1 MIITDFRYEHIP
13 EAEALALSCYDEER
27 REVPALPE
35 IHSVPALKDFADNHM
50 GAAALE
56 NGRLVGFL
64 CSVAPFDNVFRSTDV
79 KGVFSPMLA
88 NAAILENR
96 AAIYAALYQ
105 YAALKWVQAGA
116 YSHAVCLY
124 AHDEAALGQFFRYGF
139 GLRCV
144 DSIRTMQR
152 LDTMQQLD
160 TMRRMDGQRLLKSG
174 SAHEGK
180 TGMSSLG
187 EFVFTELKPEE
198 YCQIY
203 PLESMLNS
211 HFRKSPFFMNR
222 RLESCEEFCEECVRN
237 KDRCFAAFQKGEP
250 CAYLKLSDT
259 GETFITQASDY
270 IHITGAFCLP
280 EYRGRGLYQNLL
292 DYAVDILEKEGYTR
306 LGVDFES
313 INPTAYRFCSKYFT
327 AYTQGVVR
335 RIDERIGQVIVPE

>member
-1 MIITDFRYEHIP
+1 MIVTDFGYEHIP
-13 EAEALALSCYDEER
+13 EAAALALSCYEEER
-27 REVPALPE
+27 RAVPALPE
-35 IHSVPALKDFADNHM
+35 IHSVPDLEGFAENHM
-50 GAAALE
+50 GAAAVE
-56 NGRLVGFL
+56 DGRLVGLL
-64 CSVAPFDNVFRSTDV
+64 CSVAPFEHVFGSTDV

-88 NAAILENR
+88 NAAVYENR

-144 DSIRTMQR
+144 DSIRTMER
-152 LDTMQQLD
+152 IDMKK
-160 TMRRMDGQRLLKSG
+160 RSDGHRLLGNG
-174 SAHEGK
+174 SAHEEK
-180 TGMSSLG
+180 AEMAPLE
-187 EFVFTELKPEE
+187 EFVFTELRPEE
-198 YCQIY
+198 FSRIY

-211 HFRKSPFFMNR
+211 HYHKSPFFMNR
-222 RLESCEEFCEECVRN
+222 RLESCEEFCEDCVKN
-237 KDRCFAAFQKGEP
+237 KDRCFAALLNSRP
-250 CAYLKLSDT
+250 CAYLKLSET
-259 GETFITQASDY
+259 GETFITRDSGY

-280 EYRGRGLYQNLL
+280 EYRGRGLYQNLIN
-292 DYAVDILEKEGYTR
+292 YAADILEKEGYTR

-313 INPTAYRFCSKYFT
+313 INPTAYGFWSKYFA